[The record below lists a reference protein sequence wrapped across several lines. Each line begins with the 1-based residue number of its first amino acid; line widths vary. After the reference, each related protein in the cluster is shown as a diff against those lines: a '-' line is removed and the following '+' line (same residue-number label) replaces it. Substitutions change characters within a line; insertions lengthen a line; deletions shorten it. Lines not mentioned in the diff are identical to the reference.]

1 MLQYKTE
8 LYKAPYEQ
16 TGKEAIQMLQE
27 NLGRFKELMK
37 KFDSEYE
44 FQAEDFETGE
54 PTEIGKIR
62 ACKNLSELFSTLLL
76 LLHNLENYNYIFET

>member
-1 MLQYKTE
+1 
-8 LYKAPYEQ
+8 
-16 TGKEAIQMLQE
+16 MLQE

-44 FQAEDFETGE
+44 FQAEDFESGE

-62 ACKNLSELFSTLLL
+62 ACKNLSELFSNDSFVSLI
-76 LLHNLENYNYIFET
+76 LENYNYIFET